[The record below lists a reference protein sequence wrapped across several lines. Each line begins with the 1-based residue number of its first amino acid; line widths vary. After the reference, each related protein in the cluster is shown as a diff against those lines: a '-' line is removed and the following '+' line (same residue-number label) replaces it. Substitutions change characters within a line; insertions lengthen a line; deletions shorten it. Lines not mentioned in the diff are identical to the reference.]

1 MTETTQQILALNAF
15 DPEAATALTPDV
27 ARLVERRRRSFGA
40 TSVLFY
46 EEPLHVVEG
55 RGVHLITA
63 DGTRYLDLY
72 NNVPSVGHCHPHVVA
87 AVQAQVAKLNIHTRY
102 LFDVVHDYA
111 EKLLATFPAPLD
123 KAIFTCTG
131 SESND
136 FALRLARLTTGGMGV
151 VVTETAYHGN
161 TTAVTE
167 VSPSSYRHGAPPAH
181 VRMVA
186 APHASTYGDDVGGG
200 FARAVGAAIDA
211 MEADGVRFAALLVD
225 TIFSS
230 DGVYADPPGFLVD
243 AVAVAHARGGLFIA
257 DEVQPGFGRTG
268 AGMWGF
274 SRHGVIPDIV
284 TMGKPMGN
292 GMPIA
297 GVVTSADRL
306 ARFADE
312 FGYFNTFGGNPVAS
326 AAALAVLETIEA
338 EDLIGNAA
346 RVGGQIAA
354 GLRGLSARR
363 PAIGEVRGAG
373 LYLGVD
379 IVDPATGAADPAG
392 ATRLIN
398 DLRARRILIGAAG
411 PLGNVLKIRSPLC
424 LSAADADRFLEAV
437 DASLA

>member
-1 MTETTQQILALNAF
+1 MTDTTQQILALNAF
-15 DPEAATALTPDV
+15 DPEAPATLAPDV
-27 ARLVERRRRSFGA
+27 AQLVARRRQSFGA

-55 RGVHLITA
+55 RGTRLITA

-111 EKLLATFPAPLD
+111 EKLLATYPAALS
-123 KAIFTCTG
+123 KVIFTCTG

-136 FALRLARLTTGGMGV
+136 FALRLARLATGGTGI

-167 VSPSSYRHGAPPAH
+167 VSPSSYKHGGPPPH
-181 VRMVA
+181 VRAVPP
-186 APHASTYGDDVGGG
+186 PHAAHYGADVGGG
-200 FARAVGAAIDA
+200 FARAVAAAIDA
-211 MEADGVRFAALLVD
+211 MEADGIRFAGLLVD
-225 TIFSS
+225 SIFSS
-230 DGVYADPPGFLVD
+230 DGVFADPPGFLAAAVD
-243 AVAVAHARGGLFIA
+243 LTRARGGVFIA

-274 SRHGVIPDIV
+274 SRHGVVPDIV

-297 GVVTSADRL
+297 GVVTRPELL

-326 AAALAVLETIEA
+326 AAALAVLEVIEG

-346 RVGGQIAA
+346 RVGGRVAA
-354 GLRGLSARR
+354 GLRDLSRRR

-379 IVDPATGAADPAG
+379 IVDAATGAADPKG

-398 DLRARRILIGAAG
+398 ALRARHILIGAAG
-411 PLGNVLKIRSPLC
+411 PLGHTLKIRSPLC
-424 LSAADADRFLEAV
+424 LSGEDADQFLEAV
-437 DASLA
+437 DACLA